1 MAPARGKVAF
11 VTGANGIT
19 GNAIIEHLIR
29 KPESEWSK
37 IIITSRR
44 VPKQSLWQDHRV
56 RFIPLDFLSPVEELI
71 QRMAPLCHDVT
82 HAFFTSYVHTS
93 DFTKLRDSN
102 IPLFH
107 NFLVAIDIVAASTLQ
122 RVCLQTGGKYYGPH
136 LGPTEVPLH
145 EEMGRYED
153 KGENFYYPQE
163 DFLSTLAAKRTW
175 NWNVIRPNAII
186 GFTPAG
192 NGMSMA
198 LTLAIYMLV
207 CREMG
212 VPPMFPGNKFFFD
225 QCVDD
230 SSYAP
235 SIADLSVW
243 AVTDEQTKNEAF
255 NHQNGDVFVWKQ
267 LWGKLGRYFGIE
279 VPEFTEWTADGNGQR
294 MANNFL
300 MTEWHKDKKQVW
312 ERVVAKYGG
321 QLEAF
326 EWGTWDFFDWA
337 VGKSWLTISSM
348 TKARKFGWKRYDD
361 TYDTYIETFRAFEN
375 AGVLP
380 YADAL
385 RTENKGQAAQ
395 ASRAHPYDAVT
406 LKMARDKSEKNGVAT
421 NHVNGQVK
429 NGLDNGLKNGNIEV
443 GDLAVKA

>member
-1 MAPARGKVAF
+1 MAPAKGKVAF

-44 VPKQSLWQDHRV
+44 LPKQSLWQDHRI
-56 RFIPLDFLSPVEELI
+56 RFIALDFLNPVEELI

-82 HAFFTSYVHTS
+82 HAFFTSYVHTA
-93 DFTKLRDSN
+93 DFAKLRDSN

-163 DFLSTLAAKRTW
+163 DFLSTLAAKRSW

-186 GFTPAG
+186 GYTPAG

-198 LTLAIYMLV
+198 LTLAIYMLI

-212 VPPMFPGNKFFFD
+212 VPPMFPGNKFFFN

-235 SIADLSVW
+235 SIADLSV
-243 AVTDEQTKNEAF
+243 
-255 NHQNGDVFVWKQ
+255 
-267 LWGKLGRYFGIE
+267 
-279 VPEFTEWTADGNGQR
+279 PEFTEWAAEGDQQR
-294 MANNFL
+294 MENNFL

-337 VGKSWLTISSM
+337 VGKAWLTIGSVG
-348 TKARKFGWKRYDD
+348 KARKFGWKRYDD
-361 TYDTYIETFRAFEN
+361 TYDTYVETFRAFEN

-380 YADAL
+380 YTDVL
-385 RTENKGQAAQ
+385 RAENKGQAAQ
-395 ASRAHPYDAVT
+395 ASLAPHPYDAVT
-406 LKMARDKSEKNGVAT
+406 LMKAKVKKEQNGVAT
-421 NHVNGQVK
+421 NGVNHDGFK
-429 NGLDNGLKNGNIEV
+429 NGLENGVQNGHVENE
-443 GDLAVKA
+443 DLAVKV

>member
-56 RFIPLDFLSPVEELI
+56 RFVALDFLNPVEELI

-82 HAFFTSYVHTS
+82 HSFFTSYVHIA
-93 DFTKLRDSN
+93 DFAKLRDSN

-107 NFLVAIDIVAASTLQ
+107 NFLVAIDIVTASTLQ
-122 RVCLQTGGKYYGPH
+122 RICLQTSGKYYGPH

-145 EEMGRYED
+145 EEIGRYDYNVSDHQSNE
-153 KGENFYYPQE
+153 
-163 DFLSTLAAKRTW
+163 LTRT
-175 NWNVIRPNAII
+175 V
-186 GFTPAG
+186 G

-212 VPPMFPGNKFFFD
+212 VPPIFPGNKSFFN

-243 AVTDEQTKNEAF
+243 AVTDEHTENEAF

-267 LWGKLGRYFGIE
+267 LWGKLGQYFGIKPIPACTQFPIANHLQ
-279 VPEFTEWTADGNGQR
+279 VPEFA
-294 MANNFL
+294 
-300 MTEWHKDKKQVW
+300 EWHKDKKQVW
-312 ERVVAKYGG
+312 ER
-321 QLEAF
+321 
-326 EWGTWDFFDWA
+326 DFFDWA
-337 VGKSWLTISSM
+337 VGKAWLTIGSVG
-348 TKARKFGWKRYDD
+348 KARKFGWKRYDD
-361 TYDTYIETFRAFEN
+361 TYDTYVETFRAFEN

-380 YADAL
+380 YADVL
-385 RTENKGQAAQ
+385 RAEKNKSQPTQ
-395 ASRAHPYDAVT
+395 ASLAPHPYDAVT
-406 LKMARDKSEKNGVAT
+406 LMKSKVKKEPNGVDT
-421 NHVNGQVK
+421 
-429 NGLDNGLKNGNIEV
+429 NGLNQEGLKNGLHHGHVGN